1 MGVASLGTKT
11 SSVTPSCNS
20 VPGLSTQQLR
30 MCEMKPDVIP
40 SVSQGAEIG
49 IKECKQ
55 QFLFERWNCT
65 TSKDPTVFG
74 RVLDIGEYV
83 VTVVVRCG

>member
-1 MGVASLGTKT
+1 
-11 SSVTPSCNS
+11 
-20 VPGLSTQQLR
+20 
-30 MCEMKPDVIP
+30 MKPDVIP